1 MKLQALFPMTFSPRK
16 VLNRLGLGALAAA
29 SCDFYYLYLYSQASE
44 DLWYHGTDGVR
55 YLKPDAYMPSF
66 FSLLGFSL
74 YGCII
79 AVLAMIPLAWL
90 FWHSHCVGSKSI
102 YTMRRLPNRWELPR
116 RCFTIPILAGLCFVA
131 LAAVLLLLDFFVFAR
146 KNKRLAKIHIFD
158 LKEKI
163 SK

>member
-1 MKLQALFPMTFSPRK
+1 MKLQALFPMTFSPRN
-16 VLNRLGLGALAAA
+16 VLNGLGLGALAAA

-116 RCFTIPILAGLCFVA
+116 RCFTIPILAGLCYVA
-131 LAAVLLLLDFFVFAR
+131 LAAVLLLLDFSIYWWCTPRQLLPPSAWDAFW
-146 KNKRLAKIHIFD
+146 H
-158 LKEKI
+158 
-163 SK
+163 